1 MGYVVADLDAAVAE
15 LQRTLP
21 LEVTIRETMEGQGVE
36 AVMCE
41 GGGGA
46 VELIRPLDPEGA
58 IARYMAKRG
67 EGFHHVAF
75 AVHDV
80 EAALDELRGR
90 GAELIDEHGAHRP
103 RRARRRVRPP
113 PLDPRRADRAR
124 SRPAA
129 TGLGRLA
136 AWRPGASSSASR
148 AAPSCG

>member
-1 MGYVVADLDAAVAE
+1 VSAALGPIHHVGYVVADLDAAVAE

-21 LEVTIRETMEGQGVE
+21 LEVTIRETMEAQGVE

-58 IARYMAKRG
+58 IARFMEKRG

-75 AVHDV
+75 AVPDV

-90 GAELIDEHGAHRP
+90 GAELIDEHGR
-103 RRARRRVRPP
+103 
-113 PLDPRRADRAR
+113 
-124 SRPAA
+124 
-129 TGLGRLA
+129 TGLGGHVVAFVHPRSTLGVLTELIEA
-136 AWRPGASSSASR
+136 GH
-148 AAPSCG
+148 